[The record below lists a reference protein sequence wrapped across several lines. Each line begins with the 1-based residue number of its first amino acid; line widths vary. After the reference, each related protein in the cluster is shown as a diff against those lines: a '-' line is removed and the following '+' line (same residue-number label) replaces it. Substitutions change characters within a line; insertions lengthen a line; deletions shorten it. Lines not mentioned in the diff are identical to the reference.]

1 MHTLLNKTE
10 GWVSESRRSASGN
23 KKLAKKKSGFFF
35 CLPLIGSID
44 ILVPISRLTMGK
56 VRPNNLSEKKPNPK
70 EANAQRGRS
79 ESPSE
84 PIKKKAKVTEVV
96 ENEPHLAPP
105 TKSGL
110 DALLHPLPFSTFV
123 KRYWEPACPLLIKR
137 PYDSLWNAKLVP
149 QASSKSR
156 LTSTLSAASKPA
168 YYHTDVQLLGYSAED
183 DDLIFE
189 TPPGGAV
196 DMRLVWGTIL
206 SKSTSKPSLHVSN
219 FDLFST
225 ELSKLLSDVDS
236 RWRGDGAAVAKLT
249 VAAPGSIPFGI
260 HLDGQSQFIMQ
271 IVGTQRIQVLEHP
284 DGPQSFVETAG
295 EESSFPC
302 FVHGPAPEVVLSAEH
317 ANEYTASGSVVTLEA
332 GSTLFLPSCVK
343 LADAPASS
351 DELSIWLTVYLP
363 PMPHWKPTLEEIIM
377 LASAA
382 SVDIAQDA
390 SSLDRQGVTTLSTE
404 DPNVMDEPTNDAV
417 EGDEDEG
424 ENGEEDEEDEEAEE
438 DDDLEEEAEEEVGE
452 NEAWT
457 LFPHKLDVD
466 GPVENPGERL
476 KTNVVEILE
485 RAAKIAPQYIDS
497 LLRNSCYSRTDFLD
511 TVPSMQAKLGE
522 QGLEAM
528 LKANGGLVKISNFL
542 SDHTAECIHKLISQL
557 PETDWAEA
565 YASDDASANNI
576 NHAFRSSRT
585 FPAHHAVLGL
595 FKRVLPQYFGDFS
608 LGRYSESH
616 FIAPHDDRAYKE
628 VNGEHFSRHIALIY
642 YCSKDWKDEYGG
654 QLVDMVT
661 GKEYVPEFN
670 SMIAFEVPRFHQV
683 NPVLAPL
690 LARYSIF
697 GWFFKPGINYE
708 LWTGEED
715 QEDDEDDEE

>member
-1 MHTLLNKTE
+1 
-10 GWVSESRRSASGN
+10 
-23 KKLAKKKSGFFF
+23 
-35 CLPLIGSID
+35 
-44 ILVPISRLTMGK
+44 MGK
-56 VRPNNLSEKKPNPK
+56 IRPTNLADKKPSPK
-70 EANAQRGRS
+70 EANAARGRV
-79 ESPSE
+79 ESSAE

-96 ENEPHLAPP
+96 GNEPHLAPP

-110 DALLHPLPFSTFV
+110 DALLHPLSFGTFV
-123 KRYWEPACPLLIKR
+123 KRYWEPSCPLLIKR

-168 YYHTDVQLLGYSAED
+168 YYHTDVQLLGYSTED

-189 TPPGGAV
+189 TPSGGAV
-196 DMRLVWGTIL
+196 DMKFVWNSIL
-206 SKSTSKPSLHVSN
+206 SKSSSKPSLHVSN

-225 ELSKLLSDVDS
+225 ELSKLLGEIDS

-249 VAAPGSIPFGI
+249 VAAPGSFPFGI

-271 IVGTQRIQVLEHP
+271 IVGKQRIQVLEHP
-284 DGPQSFVETAG
+284 DGPQSFVESAG
-295 EESSFPC
+295 EDNSFPC

-317 ANEYTASGSVVTLEA
+317 ANEYTVAGSVVTLEA

-343 LADAPASS
+343 LADAPATS
-351 DELSIWLTVYLP
+351 DELSVWLTVYLP
-363 PMPHWKPTLEEIIM
+363 PMPQWKPTLEEIIS

-382 SVDIAQDA
+382 SADVAQDE
-390 SSLDRQGVTTLSTE
+390 SRLDRQGVATLSTE
-404 DPNVMDEPTNDAV
+404 DPTIMDEPTNDAP
-417 EGDEDEG
+417 EGDDDEDENG
-424 ENGEEDEEDEEAEE
+424 QEGEEDEESGEMV
-438 DDDLEEEAEEEVGE
+438 EEEEEPEEEVVE
-452 NEAWT
+452 NEAWA
-457 LFPHKLDVD
+457 LFPHNLEVE
-466 GPVENPGERL
+466 GPVENSGERL
-476 KTNVVEILE
+476 KKNVVEILE
-485 RAAKIAPQYIDS
+485 RAAKLAPQYIDS
-497 LLRNSCYSRTDFLD
+497 LLINSRFSRTDFLD
-511 TVPSMQAKLGE
+511 AVPSMQAKLGD

-542 SDHTAECIHKLISQL
+542 PDHTAECIHKLITRL

-565 YASDDASANNI
+565 YANDDASANNI
-576 NHAFRSSRT
+576 NHAFRSSRN
-585 FPAHHAVLGL
+585 FPVHHAVLGL
-595 FKRVLPQYFGDFS
+595 FKRVLPQFFGDFS

-661 GKEYVPEFN
+661 EKEYVPEFN
-670 SMIAFEVPRFHQV
+670 SMVAFEVPRFHQV
-683 NPVLAPL
+683 KPVLAPL
-690 LARYSIF
+690 LARYSVF

-708 LWTGEED
+708 LWTGEEE
-715 QEDDEDDEE
+715 QEDDEE